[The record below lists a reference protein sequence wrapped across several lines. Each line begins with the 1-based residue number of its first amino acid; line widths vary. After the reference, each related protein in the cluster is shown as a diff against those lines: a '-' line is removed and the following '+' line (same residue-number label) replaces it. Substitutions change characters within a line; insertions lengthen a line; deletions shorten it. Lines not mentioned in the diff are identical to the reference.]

1 MCSKIGTPK
10 IIYFPFKKNGK
21 LMVLGVPILKHF
33 RVVTFF
39 HPLTCQVQSEISLI
53 AVVIGLDKILFS
65 VLQK

>member
-1 MCSKIGTPK
+1 
-10 IIYFPFKKNGK
+10 
-21 LMVLGVPILKHF
+21 MVLGVPILKHF

-39 HPLTCQVQSEISLI
+39 HPWTCQVQSEISLI